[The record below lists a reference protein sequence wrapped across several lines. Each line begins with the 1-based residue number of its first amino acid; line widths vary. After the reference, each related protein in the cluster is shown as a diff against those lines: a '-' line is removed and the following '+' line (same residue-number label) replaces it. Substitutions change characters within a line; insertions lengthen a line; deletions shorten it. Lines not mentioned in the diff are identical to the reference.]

1 MTNTSPTHE
10 LDLAKAPLPTDP
22 HAAAAGWL
30 ARGFPVALA
39 TVIETWGSAAVPT
52 GGQMAI
58 AGEEMFQ
65 GSVSGGCVE
74 ADVIAAA
81 LDVIESG
88 TPQTLAFGI
97 TDETAWRAGLACGGK
112 VRVHVTRLVPGL
124 DDALFEHIHASR
136 AHRKALVI
144 ETDLRTGERKL
155 FTRGDDTSADVQ
167 AALESGVSRLI
178 TLDGH
183 DVFLHALT
191 PPPRLVIVGATHIA
205 QVLVTLCN
213 AIGYDVTVLDPRGA
227 FTSNARFNVDDV
239 TTAWPETE
247 LARFLD
253 DPFSSVV
260 TLTHAANIDDEA
272 LEIALRSSCRYIG
285 ALGSRKTH
293 EKRVA
298 RLASAGFSA
307 DDLQRIKAP
316 VGLDIGAKSAGE
328 IAVAVL
334 GQVIAAFRD
343 GRVK

>member
-1 MTNTSPTHE
+1 MTQTSSIHE
-10 LDLAKAPLPTDP
+10 LDIAYAPVATDP
-22 HAAAAGWL
+22 HAAASEWL
-30 ARGFPVALA
+30 SQGRPVALA

-88 TPQTLAFGI
+88 VSQTLAFGI

-112 VRVHVTRLVPGL
+112 VRVHVTRLMPGR
-124 DDALFEHIHASR
+124 DDALFQKISAAR
-136 AHRKALVI
+136 AKRTALVI
-144 ETDLRTGERKL
+144 ETRLKSGAHKVL
-155 FTRGDDTSADVQ
+155 TRSDEVSTDV
-167 AALESGVSRLI
+167 ATALDSGVCQLVSV
-178 TLDGH
+178 DGD

-213 AIGYDVTVLDPRGA
+213 AVGYDVTVLDPRGA
-227 FTSNARFNVDDV
+227 FTSNARFAAGAV
-239 TTAWPETE
+239 TTAWPEAQ
-247 LARFLD
+247 LAQLLD

-293 EKRVA
+293 EKRLA
-298 RLASAGFSA
+298 RLAAAGFGDA
-307 DDLQRIKAP
+307 DLQRIKAP

-328 IAVAVL
+328 IAVAIL

-343 GRVK
+343 GRVR